1 MNKNEYLTKLTSLL
15 QGIDKKERD
24 KAISFYSEMIDDFI
38 EDGLT
43 EFEAIEKVGKPGDI
57 AEQIITEDLN
67 RPEKTMTKGKKIW
80 MRVLLILGSPLW
92 VMLLL
97 AAGMLLLAGCL
108 LLFTGLVVIWL
119 IPICVG
125 IAGVSCLILATV
137 SVLGS
142 FVIMVQNLPLGII
155 QLGVGLFA
163 TGGFALLFIA
173 TAKLGRFFTAVT
185 KQAMNLTNIYVFQ
198 RIRGL
203 GI

>member
-43 EFEAIEKVGKPGDI
+43 EYEAVEKVGKPGDI

-125 IAGVSCLILATV
+125 IAGVSCLILATI

-173 TAKLGRFFTAVT
+173 TAKLGRFFAAVT

>member
-125 IAGVSCLILATV
+125 IAGVSCLILATI

-173 TAKLGRFFTAVT
+173 TAKLGRFFTVVT

>member
-125 IAGVSCLILATV
+125 IAGVSCLILATI

>member
-125 IAGVSCLILATV
+125 IAGVSCLILATI

-185 KQAMNLTNIYVFQ
+185 KQAMNLTNIYLFQ